1 MNRDQYLQKQA
12 RRQVRFAHTD
22 ARDALLPARERT
34 ESDRDAVAQNELVRP
49 LAGDDRRAATRC
61 LVVAGRVAE

>member
-1 MNRDQYLQKQA
+1 MNRDQYLQKQT
-12 RRQVRFAHTD
+12 RRQVHFAY
-22 ARDALLPARERT
+22 ADALLPARERT
-34 ESDRDAVAQNELVRP
+34 ESDRDTVPQKESVRP

>member
-12 RRQVRFAHTD
+12 RRQIHFAHTD
-22 ARDALLPARERT
+22 ALLLAKERT
-34 ESDRDAVAQNELVRP
+34 ESSDRDAVPQSELVRP
-49 LAGDDRRAATRC
+49 LAGDDRLAATRC